1 MRPEF
6 QATVKA
12 KKKNPV
18 TQNYEPH
25 MRSMERCVRVMSSL
39 IFIVFLVRMSLQL
52 SPLQSHRRFHNIHVH
67 IFTYMYIDHFWWT
80 QAYSF
85 LCS

>member
-39 IFIVFLVRMSLQL
+39 IFIVFLVCMSLQL
-52 SPLQSHRRFHNIHVH
+52 SPL
-67 IFTYMYIDHFWWT
+67 
-80 QAYSF
+80 YSYPR
-85 LCS
+85 

>member
-39 IFIVFLVRMSLQL
+39 IFIVFLVCMSLSCL
-52 SPLQSHRRFHNIHVH
+52 LFIHIIDYV
-67 IFTYMYIDHFWWT
+67 IYMYMCYRNTFTYVYIYGHF
-80 QAYSF
+80 
-85 LCS
+85 